1 MCGATGVSMSI
12 IKGLANMKNNHNA
25 SPILDGYVKFEYC
38 FKNRLFKHRIFYNR
52 NSISN
57 IKFP

>member
-1 MCGATGVSMSI
+1 MSI